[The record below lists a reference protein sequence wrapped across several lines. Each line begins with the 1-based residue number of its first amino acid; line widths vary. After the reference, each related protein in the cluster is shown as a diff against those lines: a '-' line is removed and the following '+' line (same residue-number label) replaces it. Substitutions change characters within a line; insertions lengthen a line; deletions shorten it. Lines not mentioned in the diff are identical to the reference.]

1 MLKSTGYPDLKSLT
15 RLGCLWVV
23 LATGILFAV
32 QEPIFAQS
40 KANESDYYL
49 FPLAGRLAGI
59 GTFYGLGFYL
69 ENIASSTID
78 VGGGKSTGQIEAT
91 GAGFKDLNLFGDLVS
106 LTTGIVQV
114 DRLTMDL
121 SYTRGLAEDD
131 PVTQQGK
138 AQGAALVMNWKMF
151 EPMLKFSTT
160 LAQWNY
166 QFDSYLNADDHDKE
180 IPLPQVHLG
189 DLNSTF
195 LINSLVFQL
204 TNTPEN
210 PTSGL
215 EIGLNLTSF
224 TTTTQFSSTN
234 TASYFLNLYLPLG
247 ENHSFVLR
255 GFGSDAVVSS
265 QKVTDIDE
273 INQILAVDC
282 SGVVDPED
290 QLKCQNLRDDIATY
304 LAAHNEYGTAVPLG
318 GNNMLRS
325 YREGR
330 FRAAHSRYFGQEL
343 RFSFPFGENKR
354 FQTAL
359 FHERGTAADDLDDIG
374 VAERTSYGLALRFT
388 LGETT
393 IRLETADGDE
403 GSEWVFIVGNPW

>member
-1 MLKSTGYPDLKSLT
+1 MAKSSGDINLNSLIRRGYFLVLLIAAIALLTNAPALSQTKSN
-15 RLGCLWVV
+15 
-23 LATGILFAV
+23 
-32 QEPIFAQS
+32 EPG
-40 KANESDYYL
+40 YYL

-69 ENIASSTID
+69 ENIASSAID
-78 VGGGKSTGQIEAT
+78 VGGGKSAGQIEAA
-91 GAGFKDLNLFGDLVS
+91 GAGVKDLNLFNDSVS
-106 LTTGIVQV
+106 LTTGVVQV

-138 AQGAALVMNWKMF
+138 AQGAALVINWKLF
-151 EPMLKFSTT
+151 EPVVKFSTT
-160 LAQWNY
+160 FAQWNY
-166 QFDSYLNADDHDKE
+166 QFESYLNAENHDEE

-195 LINSLVFQL
+195 FINSLVFQL

-224 TTTTQFSSTN
+224 TTATEFSSTN
-234 TASYFLNLYLPLG
+234 TASYFVNLYLPIG
-247 ENHSFVLR
+247 ENHSYVLR

-265 QKVTDIDE
+265 QKVTDINE
-273 INQILAVDC
+273 IKQILAVDC
-282 SGVVDPED
+282 SGIVSPED

-304 LAAHNEYGTAVPLG
+304 LAAHNEHGTAVPLG
-318 GNNMLRS
+318 GSSMMRS
-325 YREGR
+325 YREAR

-343 RFSFPFGENKR
+343 RLNFPFGENKR

-359 FHERGTAADDLDDIG
+359 FHERGAAADDLNDIS
-374 VAERTSYGLALRFT
+374 ASERSSYGVALRFI
-388 LGETT
+388 LGEAA
-393 IRLETADGDE
+393 IRLEAANGEE
-403 GSEWVFIVGNPW
+403 GPEWFFIVGNPW